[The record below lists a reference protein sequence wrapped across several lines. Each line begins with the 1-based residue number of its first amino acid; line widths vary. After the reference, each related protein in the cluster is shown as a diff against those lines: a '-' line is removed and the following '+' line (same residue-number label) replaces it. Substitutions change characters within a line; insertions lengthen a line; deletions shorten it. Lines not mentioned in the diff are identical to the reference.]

1 MQTEERSAQA
11 PISESDLIEIIKRR
25 VGEGDASG
33 DALSEGQGDV
43 GVGDDAAVLRFDWP
57 RIVLT
62 ADAMVD
68 GVHFL
73 SGSMS
78 WYDVGWKCVVSNQSD
93 IAAMG
98 ALPEHAV
105 LTLAIPT
112 TTQVGDLDEVL
123 SGVIGALDCFGG
135 KLVGGD
141 TVSSEVMMLS
151 VSLTGRLF
159 DSERVMTRNAARPG
173 QLIAVSGEMG
183 SSAAGLTVLK
193 RRFESDGQSFHSEHE
208 EKLLNSHFRPS
219 PRVDLVSDLV
229 GAGIECA
236 MDVSDGLLIDLE
248 RICIASEVDAIV
260 YADRVPIAL
269 ALGSLFPDRALEFA
283 MTGGEDYE
291 LLYVGDA
298 DAIAQVNAAQ
308 PGGKPADFGVI
319 GEIIPKR
326 GLDAEVTVL
335 DEAGRSIEFHGKGW
349 DHFAVK

>member
-1 MQTEERSAQA
+1 MRTEELSAQA
-11 PISESDLIEIIKRR
+11 PISESVLIEIIKRR

-33 DALSEGQGDV
+33 EGQGEV

-78 WYDVGWKCVVSNQSD
+78 WYDVGWKCIVSNQSD

-105 LTLAIPT
+105 LTLAIPG

-123 SGVIGALDCFGG
+123 SGVIDALDCFGG

-141 TVSSEVMMLS
+141 TVSSEVIMLS

-159 DSERVMTRNAARPG
+159 DSERTITRSTARPR

-183 SSAAGLTVLK
+183 SSSAGLAVLN
-193 RRFESDGQSFHSEHE
+193 RRLESDGQSVQSEHE
-208 EKLLNSHFRPS
+208 EKLLNAHFRPS
-219 PRVDLVSDLV
+219 PRVDLVPSLI
-229 GAGIECA
+229 GADIECG

-248 RICIASEVDAIV
+248 RICTASQVDAIV
-260 YADRVPIAL
+260 YAARVPIEPAL
-269 ALGSLFPDRALEFA
+269 ASLFPDRAREFA

-291 LLYVGDA
+291 LLYIGDA

-335 DEAGRSIEFHGKGW
+335 DDSGRAIEFHGKGW

>member
-11 PISESDLIEIIKRR
+11 PISESGLIEIIKRR
-25 VGEGDASG
+25 VGEGGTSG
-33 DALSEGQGDV
+33 QDEV

-68 GVHFL
+68 GVHFI

-78 WYDVGWKCVVSNQSD
+78 WYDIGWKCIVSNQSD

-98 ALPEHAV
+98 AVPEHAV
-105 LTLAIPT
+105 LTLAIPG

-123 SGVIGALDCFGG
+123 SGVIDALDCFGG

-141 TVSSEVMMLS
+141 TVSSEVIMLS
-151 VSLTGRLF
+151 VALTGRLF
-159 DSERVMTRNAARPG
+159 NAERVITRNAARPQ
-173 QLIAVSGEMG
+173 QLIAVSGSMG
-183 SSAAGLTVLK
+183 SSVAGLTVLK
-193 RRFESDGQSFHSEHE
+193 QRLDSDRQSVQSEYE
-208 EKLLNSHFRPS
+208 ETLLNAHFRPS
-219 PRVDLVSDLV
+219 PRVDLVPELV
-229 GAGIECA
+229 SAGIECA

-248 RICIASEVDAIV
+248 RICTASQVDAIV
-260 YADRVPIAL
+260 YADDVPICP
-269 ALGSLFPDRALEFA
+269 ALGSLFPDRAHEFA

-308 PGGKPADFGVI
+308 PGRKPADFGVI

-326 GLDAEVTVL
+326 GVDVEVTVL
-335 DEAGRSIEFHGKGW
+335 DDSGRAIEFHAKGW
-349 DHFAVK
+349 DHFAVR